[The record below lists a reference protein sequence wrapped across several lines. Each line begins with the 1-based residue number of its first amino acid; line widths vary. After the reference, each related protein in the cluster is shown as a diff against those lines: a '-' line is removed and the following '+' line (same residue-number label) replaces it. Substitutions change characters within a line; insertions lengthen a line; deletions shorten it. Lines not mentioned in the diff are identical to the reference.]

1 MTRKIAVPDEET
13 VPLDAIS
20 AGVVGL
26 RISVVNVFAV
36 AGESGWTLIDAGL
49 NGSAGRLKSWAAEHF
64 GDAAPNAIVLTHAHF
79 DHVGAIDAWNV
90 PVYAHVEELPY
101 VTGERLYPPPDP
113 TVGGGLMARMA
124 SAYPRELVDLGD
136 RARPLAADGSIPG
149 MPEWRWIHTPGH
161 TAGHVALFRDRDRFL
176 IAGDA
181 FVTTKQESMT
191 SVMQQRVEIH
201 GPPAYYTPD
210 WEQARESVERL
221 AALEPSV
228 AATGHGRPWS
238 GPQMLEQ
245 LQYLARNFEERAVPK
260 RGRYVRQPAVM
271 NADGVVSV
279 PPALPDPLP
288 KIVAAAAALSI
299 AGAVVSHLRGRR
311 S

>member
-1 MTRKIAVPDEET
+1 MDKIEVPAEAT
-13 VPLDAIS
+13 VPYDAIA

-136 RARPLAADGSIPG
+136 RARPLAADGSVPG

-161 TAGHVALFRDRDRFL
+161 TAGHVSLFRDADRAL

-181 FVTTKQESMT
+181 FCTTKQESLLAVAT
-191 SVMQQRVEIH
+191 QRPELH
-201 GPPAYYTPD
+201 GPPAYFTTD
-210 WEQARESVERL
+210 WDAARESVRRL
-221 AALEPSV
+221 AALEP
-228 AATGHGRPWS
+228 AFIAPGHGQPMAGTETARALHELADRFDEVARP
-238 GPQMLEQ
+238 GQ
-245 LQYLARNFEERAVPK
+245 
-260 RGRYVRQPAVM
+260 GRYIEHP
-271 NADGVVSV
+271 
-279 PPALPDPLP
+279 
-288 KIVAAAAALSI
+288 
-299 AGAVVSHLRGRR
+299 RR